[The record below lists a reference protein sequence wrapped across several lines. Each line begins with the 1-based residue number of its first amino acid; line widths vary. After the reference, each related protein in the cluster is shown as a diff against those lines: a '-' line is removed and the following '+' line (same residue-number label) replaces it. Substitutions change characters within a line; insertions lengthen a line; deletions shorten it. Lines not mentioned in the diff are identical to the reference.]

1 MSAKKLGIKTP
12 MNLYDA
18 KRIYPGLIVAPPDYS
33 YYKKCSDEMM
43 KLLKKKFSKFQQYSI
58 DECFVECDE
67 EMQEKYW
74 DEIQVAYE
82 LKDFIKKAFWFTVN
96 VWVGNNKF
104 LAKMASDFE
113 KPDKV
118 HTLYLDEIEEKL
130 WPLAIKDLFWCWRRT
145 EPILKKMGI
154 HFIGDLAKTDRN
166 LLNARLWS
174 YWKVLHDYANGIDE
188 SKVENSYDERKC
200 IWASSITRVDTV
212 DRDFI
217 LTFFDAFSEELAIS
231 LKDKDLAGQTITVH
245 VRYDDYKHKSHQ
257 RKLINPINTV
267 DEIYK
272 EAISLFDEFWDKKA
286 INLIGISI
294 SDLKKCRFKQE
305 KLF

>member
-1 MSAKKLGIKTP
+1 M
-12 MNLYDA
+12 
-18 KRIYPGLIVAPPDYS
+18 
-33 YYKKCSDEMM
+33 
-43 KLLKKKFSKFQQYSI
+43 
-58 DECFVECDE
+58 
-67 EMQEKYW
+67 
-74 DEIQVAYE
+74 
-82 LKDFIKKAFWFTVN
+82 
-96 VWVGNNKF
+96 
-104 LAKMASDFE
+104 
-113 KPDKV
+113 
-118 HTLYLDEIEEKL
+118 
-130 WPLAIKDLFWCWRRT
+130 
-145 EPILKKMGI
+145 
-154 HFIGDLAKTDRN
+154 
-166 LLNARLWS
+166 
-174 YWKVLHDYANGIDE
+174 
-188 SKVENSYDERKC
+188 
-200 IWASSITRVDTV
+200 TRVDTV